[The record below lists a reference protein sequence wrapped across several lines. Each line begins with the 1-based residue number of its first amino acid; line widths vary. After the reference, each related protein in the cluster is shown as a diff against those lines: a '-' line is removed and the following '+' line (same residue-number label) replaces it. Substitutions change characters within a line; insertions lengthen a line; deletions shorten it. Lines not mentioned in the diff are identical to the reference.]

1 METTDAE
8 LVRDARA
15 GDDTAFAA
23 LTQRH
28 LAGMRA
34 TAIALLGYT
43 DDADDA
49 VQDAVLTALRQLT
62 GLRDPDAAGPWL
74 KAIVRNNCR
83 TRLRSARRATPVAD
97 PEPLLP
103 ADGARPDEALDRA
116 AERDWVRHAVGVLP
130 EPVREAMLLRYW
142 TDYSSYQRIA
152 DVCGVPVGT
161 VRSRLRDGRRALGA
175 TLRATAETYPDAGPL
190 VASARA
196 EAEATLAAGARG
208 DHSVLIDGRFHRDAV
223 LTLEGRPIGGPEA
236 LIGLID
242 YTYGAGVDVRL
253 RAAQASRNLVIWETG
268 FVNPPYDPEHCPPG
282 MIWLQWLRDG
292 RVRTLKMAYARAA

>member
-8 LVRDARA
+8 LVRDARG
-15 GDDTAFAA
+15 GDRTAFAT

-49 VQDAVLTALRQLT
+49 VQDALLTALRQLN

-83 TRLRSARRATPVAD
+83 MRLRSARRATPVAD

-103 ADGARPDEALDRA
+103 AGGPRPDEALDRA

-130 EPVREAMLLRYW
+130 EPVREAMMLRYW

-161 VRSRLRDGRRALGA
+161 VRSRLRDGRRALTA
-175 TLRATAETYPDAGPL
+175 TLRATAETYPDAGRL
-190 VASARA
+190 TTDARA
-196 EAEATLAAGARG
+196 EATATLAAGERG
-208 DHSVLIDGRFHRDAV
+208 DHSMLVGGRFHSDAV
-223 LTLEGRPIGGPEA
+223 LTLEGRRLGGPAA
-236 LIGLID
+236 LIDMID
-242 YTYGAGVDVRL
+242 YTHGAGVGVRV
-253 RAAQASRNLVIWETG
+253 REAQVSRDLVIWELD
-268 FVNPPYDPEHCPPG
+268 FLNPPYDPEHCPPG

-292 RVRTLKMAYARAA
+292 RVRTLKMAYDRAS